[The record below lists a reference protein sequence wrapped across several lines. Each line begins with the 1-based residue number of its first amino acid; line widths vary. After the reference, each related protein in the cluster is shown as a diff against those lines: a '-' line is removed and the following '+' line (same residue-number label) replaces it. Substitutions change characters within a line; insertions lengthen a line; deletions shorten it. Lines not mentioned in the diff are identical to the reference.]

1 MLQDSVLNPLAMQ
14 DHVPLGITWV
24 AHWLLELFATFIDPV
39 LLDILVIPKHQ
50 LTTLLLVEKSNLLPA
65 LSPIGKLLLHDLDQK
80 IHLVV
85 LLSLRPG
92 HGNPKKPVD
101 CRVHQKL

>member
-1 MLQDSVLNPLAMQ
+1 MQ

-24 AHWLLELFATFIDPV
+24 ARRLLELVATLINSV
-39 LLDILVIPKHQ
+39 SLDILIIPKHQ
-50 LTTLLLVEKSNLLPA
+50 LTTSLLVEKSNLLPA

-92 HGNPKKPVD
+92 HGNPTTTG
-101 CRVHQKL
+101 

>member
-1 MLQDSVLNPLAMQ
+1 MNPLATQ

-24 AHWLLELFATFIDPV
+24 AHRLLKLVATLIDPV
-39 LLDILVIPKHQ
+39 SLHILVISKHQ
-50 LTTLLLVEKSNLLPA
+50 LTTLLLVEKSKLLPA
-65 LSPIGKLLLHDLDQK
+65 LSPIGRHLLHDLDQK

-92 HGNPKKPVD
+92 HGNPKTTG
-101 CRVHQKL
+101 

>member
-1 MLQDSVLNPLAMQ
+1 MQ

-24 AHWLLELFATFIDPV
+24 ARRLLELVATLINSV
-39 LLDILVIPKHQ
+39 SLDILIIPKHQ
-50 LTTLLLVEKSNLLPA
+50 LTTSLLVEKSNLLPA
-65 LSPIGKLLLHDLDQK
+65 LSPIGKLLLHDLNQK

-92 HGNPKKPVD
+92 HGNPTTTG
-101 CRVHQKL
+101 